1 MLPSLAPWNSAFT
14 SAVASELESEPFVP
28 FSFSNV
34 GDHGIPHTRTCVFRG
49 FLFNDTRTNVLLF
62 TCDKRSAKFKDLIK
76 NSNFEAC
83 FYFHKARK
91 QFRFSGAAR
100 VITNE
105 RYPIIDLS
113 ILSTISNSEDK
124 LCKSEVKLNDVDL
137 VVEQEN
143 DFYSIGLGKVGIDE
157 PLMYKIVSPSQTQNM
172 NASTLSLADLNI
184 PIHAPTEEEW
194 KAERQRC
201 WNDLSRSLKRSF
213 KRPPPGSLLTSEKY
227 TLLDSIN
234 RGVDGTS
241 SGQENFVVVCMF
253 VKAVDLVELTGGVD
267 KRYLY
272 KKSYDI
278 DVWKEY
284 EVCP

>member
-1 MLPSLAPWNSAFT
+1 MLPSLAPWNAAFT
-14 SAVASELESEPFVP
+14 SAVASELETEPFIP

-34 GDHGIPHTRTCVFRG
+34 GEHGIPHTRTCVFRG
-49 FLFNDTRTNVLLF
+49 FLFNDTKTNVLLF

-83 FYFHKARK
+83 FYFHKSRK
-91 QFRFSGAAR
+91 QFRFSGAVR

-105 RYPIIDLS
+105 RHPIIDLS
-113 ILSTISNSEDK
+113 NLSTISSSKEKSGESEI
-124 LCKSEVKLNDVDL
+124 KLNDTDL
-137 VVEQEN
+137 VVEQEH
-143 DFYSIGLGKVGIDE
+143 DFYSIGLDKVGIDE
-157 PLMYKIVSPSQTQNM
+157 PLMYKIVSPSQTQDM
-172 NASTLSLADLNI
+172 NVSTLSLCELNTT
-184 PIHAPTEEEW
+184 IHAPTEEEW

-213 KRPPPGSLLTSEKY
+213 KRPLPGSLLTSEKY
-227 TLLDSIN
+227 RLLDSIN